1 MLRPSP
7 ALSRFA
13 TVKQFL
19 VQRWF
24 LIALVSVF
32 ALGSVFAGSLQ
43 AISELKLLRNG
54 IVAIVLF
61 LMAMPLE
68 ASAMWQSMRRPW
80 PPLLAVMVNLGL
92 LPLFAWG
99 VSMGLEADLGA
110 GLLVAAV
117 TPCTLA
123 SASVWTR
130 RAGGN
135 DAVSIL
141 VTVITNLFCF
151 VITPLW
157 LHFLMADRL
166 AGADLP
172 EALTLPAMVTKLGLL
187 VVLPMSIAQLLRVHK
202 PYAAWATKQKPVTS
216 VLAQCGILSMVFLGA
231 IRVGLRLQDDSQ
243 ASLNL
248 IHIATMLAAVCL
260 VHTTMLYMGV
270 AIAKLLRFTREDQIA
285 VAFAGSQKTLTVG
298 LLVAMALQV
307 SILPMV
313 WYHVSQLFIDTLI
326 ADRFRA
332 SGRLAEQD

>member
-1 MLRPSP
+1 MI
-7 ALSRFA
+7 
-13 TVKQFL
+13 VKHFL

-24 LIALVSVF
+24 LITLVALF
-32 ALGSVFAGSLQ
+32 ALGSGFAVSLQ
-43 AISELKLLRNG
+43 PLSEMKLLRNG
-54 IVAIVLF
+54 IVAVVLF

-68 ASAMWQSMRRPW
+68 ASAMWRSMRRPW
-80 PPLLAVMVNLGL
+80 APLLAVIVNLGL

-99 VSMGLEADLGA
+99 VSVGLEADLGA

-141 VTVITNLFCF
+141 VTVITNLACF
-151 VITPLW
+151 LITPLW
-157 LHFLMADRL
+157 LHFLMANRL
-166 AGADLP
+166 ADADLS
-172 EALTLPAMVTKLGLL
+172 ESLTLPAMVTKLGSL
-187 VVLPMSIAQLLRVHK
+187 VVLPMTLAQLLRLHR
-202 PYAAWATKQKPVTS
+202 PFGRWATMQKPVTS
-216 VLAQCGILSMVFLGA
+216 VLAQCGILLMVFLGA
-231 IRVGLRLQDDSQ
+231 IQVGLRLHNGSQ

-248 IHIATMLAAVCL
+248 IHIGMMLAAVCL
-260 VHTTMLYMGV
+260 VHVSMLYTGV
-270 AIAKLLRFTREDQIA
+270 VIGKLLRFTREDQIA

-326 ADRFRA
+326 ADRFRTTTEA
-332 SGRLAEQD
+332 VAKTSEVLGT

>member
-1 MLRPSP
+1 M
-7 ALSRFA
+7 
-13 TVKQFL
+13 KQFL
-19 VQRWF
+19 LQRWF
-24 LIALVSVF
+24 LITLVIVF
-32 ALGSVFAGSLQ
+32 AIGCGFANSLEPL
-43 AISELKLLRNG
+43 AGMKWLRNG
-54 IVAIVLF
+54 IVAVVLF

-80 PPLLAVMVNLGL
+80 PPLLAVMVNFGL

-99 VSMGLEADLGA
+99 VALGLEGDLGG

-141 VTVITNLFCF
+141 VTVTTNLFCF
-151 VITPLW
+151 LVTPLW
-157 LHFLMADRL
+157 LGLMMADRL
-166 AGADLP
+166 AASDLS
-172 EALTLPAMVTKLGLL
+172 EELKFTAMASKLALL
-187 VVLPMSIAQLLRVHK
+187 VVLPMTLAQLLRLHQPWGV
-202 PYAAWATKQKPVTS
+202 WATKQKPVTS
-216 VLAQCGILSMVFLGA
+216 VLAQCGILSMVLLGA
-231 IRVGLRLQDDSQ
+231 IGVGLRLRDTTQ

-248 IHIATMLAAVCL
+248 GHIAVMLAAVCL
-260 VHTTMLYMGV
+260 VHVVMLYTGV
-270 AIAKLLRFTREDQIA
+270 GIAKLLRFAREDQIA

-298 LLVAMALQV
+298 LLVAIALQV

-326 ADRFRA
+326 ADRFRNTA
-332 SGRLAEQD
+332 DDGTG